1 MLFFAS
7 FESVA
12 LLLFMAIPGFIIA
25 KRHMIV
31 KEQAVSFISVILLYV
46 CTPFVTINSFLKQ
59 NFDISVVINL
69 VIVFFFVAT
78 LIISLAFIGKF
89 IAKMTV
95 KNGTEDER
103 RMISYASAFGN
114 TGYMAIPFL
123 QLLYP
128 GNPLV
133 LLYATAGITA
143 FNIVSWTFGIFVL
156 TGDKTTMNL
165 KRALLNPA
173 TLSFICVLPLYVLN
187 INFVRFPLDGLQNTI
202 EFFSTMVGPMA
213 MTLVGIELSDMNFKE
228 LFTDYKPYISSLVR
242 LMISPILAFLLIL
255 LISTFYDMTPLK
267 VNLITIAAVPSANNI
282 MMFCSRLGK
291 PTKLPAKMVIISTL
305 ISIITIP
312 LALTLFT

>member
-1 MLFFAS
+1 MLFKAS

-31 KEQAVSFISVILLYV
+31 KEQAVSFISVLLLYV

-59 NFDISVVINL
+59 NYDPSVVINL
-69 VIVFFFVAT
+69 VVVFIFVSI

-89 IAKMTV
+89 ISYLLLKKV
-95 KNGTEDER
+95 DSDEK
-103 RMISYASAFGN
+103 RMVSYAGAFGN
-114 TGYMAIPFL
+114 AGYMAIPFL
-123 QLLYP
+123 QLLFP

-143 FNIVSWTFGIFVL
+143 FNLVSWTFGVYVL
-156 TGDKTTMNL
+156 TGDKKTMNI
-165 KRALLNPA
+165 KKAFLNPA
-173 TLSFICVLPLYVLN
+173 TLSFLIVLPLYLFN
-187 INFVRFPLDGLQNTI
+187 INFVKYPLTGLHNSI
-202 EFFSTMVGPMA
+202 EFFSTMVGPLA

-228 LFTDYKPYISSLVR
+228 LFTDIKPYISSFIR
-242 LMISPILAFLLIL
+242 LIISPILAFCLIL
-255 LISTFYDMTPLK
+255 LISSFYDMSPLK

-312 LALTLFT
+312 TALTLFT